1 MSTYKLLVTTINAK
15 NKQLDSSEI
24 TKEEYVSWKEDILK
38 KMDLFLLR
46 GRITDDQYNE
56 LSGMI
61 RE

>member
-1 MSTYKLLVTTINAK
+1 MSTYKLLVTRINAK

-24 TKEEYVSWKEDILK
+24 TKEEYDSWKEDILK

>member
-24 TKEEYVSWKEDILK
+24 TKEEYDSWKEDILK